1 MSLTLA
7 AIAATLFF
15 LRVKKEPP
23 SSPRLQVADVL
34 AGGETA
40 GFARATSPRKFV
52 FPADHGPHPDFRTE
66 WWYVTGN
73 LTFASG
79 ERFGIQLTFFRS
91 TLQAY
96 TTAAAS
102 QWRTNQIFMAHFAV
116 TDVRTQR
123 FYAYER
129 FERGA
134 NGLAGAAGQ
143 PVRVWLGD
151 WSMEIEQEGDLPVIR
166 LTAREG
172 AVRLDLSA
180 RSEKPLVL
188 QGDAGLSQKGSM
200 VGNASYYYSITRMK
214 ASGSLSLPDR
224 QADVTGTVWMDRE
237 WSTSALEE
245 TQSGWDWFSIQLDD
259 GFDIMYYQLRRN
271 DGTTDPS
278 SRGALINR
286 SGEKSDIQY
295 KSVTIEVL
303 DHWASPRGGDYPS
316 RWRLVDVEHEIDLE
330 IEPLVDD
337 QELDHAI
344 RYWEGAVRV
353 SGTRAGRSVGG
364 YGYVELT
371 GYAGS
376 RTSHR

>member
-1 MSLTLA
+1 MRAWVLMSLTLA

-134 NGLAGAAGQ
+134 NGLAGAAGH
-143 PVRVWLGD
+143 
-151 WSMEIEQEGDLPVIR
+151 
-166 LTAREG
+166 
-172 AVRLDLSA
+172 
-180 RSEKPLVL
+180 
-188 QGDAGLSQKGSM
+188 
-200 VGNASYYYSITRMK
+200 
-214 ASGSLSLPDR
+214 
-224 QADVTGTVWMDRE
+224 
-237 WSTSALEE
+237 
-245 TQSGWDWFSIQLDD
+245 
-259 GFDIMYYQLRRN
+259 
-271 DGTTDPS
+271 PS
-278 SRGALINR
+278 SHFFAFLANARKLVSKFNR
-286 SGEKSDIQY
+286 PPVSLKCFY
-295 KSVTIEVL
+295 KGMLGSVLCKCNCKV
-303 DHWASPRGGDYPS
+303 P
-316 RWRLVDVEHEIDLE
+316 
-330 IEPLVDD
+330 
-337 QELDHAI
+337 
-344 RYWEGAVRV
+344 
-353 SGTRAGRSVGG
+353 VG
-364 YGYVELT
+364 VAAAE
-371 GYAGS
+371 
-376 RTSHR
+376 